1 MLLNAFLYLAASL
14 IWGSTWLGIK
24 LQLTQVPPVLSVSY
38 RFCLASAIL
47 FAYCLATK
55 KRLAFSWKDHRFMAA
70 QGFSLFGLSYC
81 MSYLATGYLTSGLV
95 AVVFSTIQ
103 MWNIFNLR
111 LFLGQAVA
119 WRAFWGGA
127 LGLTGIGVVFWRD
140 LLGLSSGPGLIGLA
154 MAIAGAYLASL
165 GNVVGSRHA
174 KTGVPVTQ
182 ANAYGMGYGAL
193 LTAVLYFG
201 SGGRLVMDWSFGYLG
216 PMLYLTVFGSIVA
229 FGCYMLLIGRVGAEY
244 AAYVTLMMPVIALVL
259 STLFENY
266 QWSVSAVVGV
276 CIVLAGNLIILSPR
290 TTIDRALRRRAAK
303 PSATPSAGGM

>member
-24 LQLTQVPPVLSVSY
+24 LQLAQVPPVLSVAY
-38 RFCLASAIL
+38 RFFLAAAIL
-47 FAYCLATK
+47 FAYCLARR

-70 QGFSLFGLSYC
+70 QGFTLFGLSYC

-127 LGLTGIGVVFWRD
+127 LGLTGIGIVFWRD
-140 LLGLSSGPGLIGLA
+140 LLGLSTGPGLLGLA
-154 MAIAGAYLASL
+154 TALAGAYLASL
-165 GNVVGSRHA
+165 GNVVGSRNA
-174 KTGVPVTQ
+174 KAGIPVTQ

-201 SGGRLVMDWSFGYLG
+201 SGGHFAMDWSFGYLG
-216 PMLYLTVFGSIVA
+216 PMLYLTVFGSILA

-259 STLFENY
+259 STLFEGY
-266 QWSVSAVVGV
+266 RWSLPAAVGV

-290 TTIDRALRRRAAK
+290 TTIERSLRRLAGRPAA
-303 PSATPSAGGM
+303 TAGEGGV